1 MFRQGDFVLS
11 KPPVPSEETIRLQAQ
26 HAIKVLDSEPD
37 ERFDRYTRL
46 ACKIF
51 NVPTALVSLIDR
63 ERLWFKS
70 RYGIDA
76 ATPRESSFCGHVMND
91 EDVLVVPD
99 VRDDKRFCNNP
110 LVLATPSI
118 RFYAGCPLHSI
129 NREQIGTFCLIDSE
143 PREFSFKDV
152 DTLRELARMVE
163 AELHSATLA
172 TTDDLTRISNR
183 RGFNAVAGQ
192 ALTQCRD
199 TGSPATLV
207 MFDLDGFK
215 RINDDLGHEAGDQA
229 LSDFAHALL
238 KTFRDSDVIA
248 RLGGDE
254 FAVLATGVSGD
265 DMQGALERL
274 NQKIAKRNQGYR
286 EKYALRYSVG
296 AVTYDSMQHRDLDAL
311 LSAAD
316 DCMYK
321 HKRNRSAES
330 VAPV

>member
-1 MFRQGDFVLS
+1 M
-11 KPPVPSEETIRLQAQ
+11 RLQAQ
-26 HAIKVLDSEPD
+26 HAIKVLDSEPE

-51 NVPTALVSLIDR
+51 DVPTALVSLNDR

-70 RYGIDA
+70 RYGIDVSE
-76 ATPRESSFCGHVMND
+76 TPREASFCGHVMSG

-99 VRDDKRFCNNP
+99 VRDDGRFCNNP
-110 LVLATPSI
+110 LVLATPSL

-129 NREQIGTFCLIDSE
+129 SREQIGTFCLIDSK
-143 PREFSFKDV
+143 PREFPSKDV

-172 TTDDLTRISNR
+172 TTDELTRISNR

-199 TGSPATLV
+199 MNSPATLV

-215 RINDDLGHEAGDQA
+215 IINDELGHEAGDQA

-238 KTFRDSDVIA
+238 KTFRDSDVVA

-254 FAVLATGVSGD
+254 FAVLATGVSGV
-265 DMQGALERL
+265 DMRRALERL
-274 NQKIAKRNQGYR
+274 SQKIAKRNQGYR

-296 AVTYDSMQHRDLDAL
+296 VITFDPEQHSDLDAL
-311 LSAAD
+311 LNAAD

-321 HKRNRSAES
+321 HKRNRYAES
-330 VAPV
+330 VTPV